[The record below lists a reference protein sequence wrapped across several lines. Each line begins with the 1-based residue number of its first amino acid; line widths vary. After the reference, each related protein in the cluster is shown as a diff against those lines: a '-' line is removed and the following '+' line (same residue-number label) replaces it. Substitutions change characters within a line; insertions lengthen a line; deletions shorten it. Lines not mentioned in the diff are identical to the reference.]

1 MNKINS
7 LITED
12 DILDLYLKEISK
24 TVNISD
30 KEEIELA
37 EKIKEGDQKAL
48 NRLVEGNLKF
58 VVSIAKQYKNQGLS
72 LNDLISEGNIG
83 LIKAAEKF
91 DETKGF
97 KFISYASYWIRQS
110 ILEALIRQQSVVRI
124 PLNQVGSI
132 NKLNKASNK
141 LEQDLERLPS
151 SNELS
156 KEVNISS
163 EKIEEIQSISHI
175 KELSIDTPLSNSD
188 EDDNSTWVDVIE
200 NPNSVDSDKNLISD
214 SLKNEIERCLSTLTE
229 KEREILK
236 LFFGINVEY
245 NHTLEE
251 IGEKFNLTRER
262 VRQIKERAIRR
273 LRLHSR
279 SKLLIPYI

>member
-1 MNKINS
+1 MRKISS
-7 LITED
+7 LTSED
-12 DILDLYLKEISK
+12 DILDLYLKEISR
-24 TVNISD
+24 TANISD
-30 KEEIELA
+30 AEEIELA
-37 EKIKEGDQKAL
+37 ERIKEGDQRAL

-110 ILEALIRQQSVVRI
+110 ILEALIKQQSVVRI
-124 PLNQVGSI
+124 PLNQIGSI

-163 EKIEEIQSISHI
+163 EKIEEIQSISHM

-200 NPNSVDSDKNLISD
+200 NPNSIDSDKSLISD

-229 KEREILK
+229 KEREIVK
-236 LFFGINVEY
+236 LFFGIDVEY

-262 VRQIKERAIRR
+262 VRQIKERAVRR